1 MTDTAT
7 LKVLASG
14 DVDGRFA
21 AFLKRLEAVERKSGP
36 FEMVLCVGSF
46 FGAAGDDGDGAV
58 WKALLAGERR
68 VPMPVYLLGP
78 NSQEEVG
85 RFKSYLT
92 SKSEEENLRMSL

>member
-1 MTDTAT
+1 MSSDTSAATAT

-21 AFLKRLEAVERKSGP
+21 AFLKRLEAVEKKAGP

-46 FGAAGDDGDGAV
+46 FGGAGDDGDAAV

-68 VPMPVYLLGP
+68 VPMPIYLLGP
-78 NSQEEVG
+78 NSQERKMTECTI
-85 RFKSYLT
+85 L
-92 SKSEEENLRMSL
+92 LI